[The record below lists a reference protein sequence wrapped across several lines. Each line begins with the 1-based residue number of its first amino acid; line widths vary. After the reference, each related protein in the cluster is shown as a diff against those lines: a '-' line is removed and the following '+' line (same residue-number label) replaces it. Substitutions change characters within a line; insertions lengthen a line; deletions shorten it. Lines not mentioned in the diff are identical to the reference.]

1 MESTFWLVFFGLFF
15 AMLALRFY
23 YAGKQWRRGET
34 SWQRRRQGAE
44 REGRWSAPFRAL
56 MFASLMLV
64 IAGMIFDPPWL
75 SWMYVKLPDWLRW
88 IGAVT
93 AALFL
98 ALLVWVHH
106 FLGREWS
113 TDVTVLREHKL
124 VTNGPY
130 RWVRHPMYTALNGLF
145 IGLVL
150 LSANWVLGLHTL
162 LTLVFMLRRIPL
174 EEGMLVEQFGDVY
187 RNYMQRTGRWLPKL

>member
-1 MESTFWLVFFGLFF
+1 MSDVERTLFFGLFF
-15 AMLALRFY
+15 AMLAVRFY

-34 SWQRRRQGAE
+34 SWQRRAQSAD
-44 REGRWSAPFRAL
+44 REGRWGAPFRAV

-64 IAGMIFDPPWL
+64 IAGMAFDPPWL
-75 SWMYVKLPDWLRW
+75 SWMYIRLPDGLRW
-88 IGAVT
+88 AGAVT

-98 ALLVWVHH
+98 VMLVWVHH

-113 TDVTVLREHKL
+113 IDVIVLREHKL
-124 VTNGPY
+124 VTSGPY

-150 LSANWVLGLHTL
+150 LSANWLLGLYTL
-162 LTLVFMLRRIPL
+162 LTLAFMVRRVPL
-174 EEGMLVEQFGDVY
+174 EEGMLLEQFGDEY
-187 RNYMQRTGRWLPKL
+187 RRYMARTRRWLPKL